1 MNTRCFFAHIAFSL
15 DARAVPA
22 PDATANMLIEV
33 NDAALISGGKKK
45 HLKLSKLTNLQEV
58 KLAGGIART
67 AALDYVKSE
76 PEFCKFPVRR
86 FVDFG
91 LAETP
96 TYISIRPPPTRILPD
111 DCKVWRL
118 AETESERVR
127 TEPLPGLS
135 QEKQD

>member
-1 MNTRCFFAHIAFSL
+1 
-15 DARAVPA
+15 
-22 PDATANMLIEV
+22 MLIEV
-33 NDAALISGGKKK
+33 NAAALISGGKKK

-76 PEFCKFPVRR
+76 PEFRKFPVRR

-127 TEPLPGLS
+127 TEPRSGRS
-135 QEKQD
+135 TGKTEVS

>member
-22 PDATANMLIEV
+22 PNATANMLIEV
-33 NDAALISGGKKK
+33 NAAALISGGKRK
-45 HLKLSKLTNLQEV
+45 HLKLSALTNLQEV

-67 AALDYVKSE
+67 AALNYVKSE
-76 PEFCKFPVRR
+76 PEFRKFSVRR

-96 TYISIRPPPTRILPD
+96 TYISIRPPPTRVLPD

-127 TEPLPGLS
+127 IEPLSGRSPA
-135 QEKQD
+135 KQK